1 MEQIGINTI
10 LQLNA
15 TLVFLP
21 VKENILNLNN
31 LILRTVLISAALL
44 ATACTSLPQTSSQ
57 DTALLEQQQTQVNT
71 LGPQVDVV
79 ADASYNLM
87 VAEIAL
93 NQGNTEVAIKHY
105 LDVALAQ
112 DNPAIAE
119 RAVRVAVYGQDLET
133 AVVVAQRWIELDP
146 NRVEARQVIA
156 AIYIRQDKIQEAFVY
171 IDELIQTSDLDDA
184 ELFPPLL
191 GVLAREKNVDTV
203 LAVTLLIAQKN
214 PDRAYAQY
222 LHGMLSAQNGR
233 AEAALEYLDRS
244 LALEEIEGVH
254 ATRAKILLS
263 LGRSDEAVVSLHKAV
278 EKNPDDQALRLTY
291 ARLLVDIK
299 DYEKAW
305 IEFEKLHQASPDDAE
320 LLYTLGLLSLESQRL
335 DDAEKYMLMLVELKQ
350 REGEAQY
357 YLGRI
362 YENRKQYDQAIEWY
376 GQVHVGE
383 YKFDA
388 QLRIADMLGI
398 SGRTDEAIEHLDAIL
413 KGSQSDGSLV
423 RIYLTKGELL
433 RAARRYQQAMEVFN
447 TALEIVPGNSDL
459 LYSRALVAEK
469 LGRIDMLEAD
479 ISTILKTEPNN
490 AHALN
495 ALGFTLA
502 DQTDRYEEAYAY
514 LKRAMEINPDDAA
527 IIDSWGWIHYRMGNY
542 DKAIA
547 LLRTALSR
555 FDDAEIASHLG
566 EVLWVSGN
574 QDEARS
580 IWQKA
585 LKKSPDAPALHS
597 VMQRFIP

>member
-1 MEQIGINTI
+1 LDSI
-10 LQLNA
+10 
-15 TLVFLP
+15 
-21 VKENILNLNN
+21 N
-31 LILRTVLISAALL
+31 LILRPVLITTTLL
-44 ATACTSLPQTSSQ
+44 VTACAGLAQTPSQ
-57 DTALLEQQQTQVNT
+57 APALLEQQQVEVNP
-71 LGPQVDVV
+71 LSSQQDAV
-79 ADASYNLM
+79 AEASYNLM

-93 NQGNTEVAIKHY
+93 NLGNTEVAVKHY
-105 LDVALAQ
+105 LDVALTQ
-112 DNPAIAE
+112 DNPEIAE
-119 RAVRVAVYGQDLET
+119 RAVRVAVYGQNLE
-133 AVVVAQRWIELDP
+133 AAILAAQRWIELDP
-146 NRVEARQVIA
+146 SRVEARQVIA
-156 AIYIRQDKIQEAFVY
+156 AIYIRQDKIPEAFAY
-171 IDELIQTSDLDDA
+171 IDDLIQTSDLEDA
-184 ELFPPLL
+184 QLFPPLL
-191 GVLAREKNVDTV
+191 GIMAREKNANTV
-203 LAVTLLIAQKN
+203 LAVSLLIAQKN

-233 AEAALEYLDRS
+233 AEAAVEYLDRS
-244 LALEEIEGVH
+244 LALAEIDGVH

-263 LGRSDEAVVSLHKAV
+263 LGRSDEAVFSLNKAV
-278 EKNPDDQALRLTY
+278 ESNPDDQALRLTY

-299 DYEKAW
+299 DYDKARVQ
-305 IEFEKLHQASPDDAE
+305 FEKLHLASPDDAE

-335 DDAEKYMLMLVELKQ
+335 DDAEKYMMKLVELKQ

-362 YENRKQYDQAIEWY
+362 FENRKQYDVAIDWY
-376 GQVHVGE
+376 GKVHVGDF
-383 YKFDA
+383 KFDA
-388 QLRIADMLGI
+388 QLRIADMLGL

-423 RIYLTKGELL
+423 RIYIAKGELL
-433 RAARRYQQAMEVFN
+433 RAARRYEQAMVVFN

-459 LYSRALVAEK
+459 LYSRALVAER

-479 ISTILKTEPNN
+479 IKFILKTEPNN

-514 LKRAMEINPDDAA
+514 IKRAIEINPDDAA
-527 IIDSWGWIHYRMGNY
+527 IIDSWGWVHYRMGDY
-542 DKAIA
+542 DKAIE

-585 LKKSPDAPALHS
+585 LEKSPDAPALLS
-597 VMQRFIP
+597 VMQRFNP

>member
-1 MEQIGINTI
+1 MDSMNLVLRPFFITT
-10 LQLNA
+10 
-15 TLVFLP
+15 TL
-21 VKENILNLNN
+21 
-31 LILRTVLISAALL
+31 LL
-44 ATACTSLPQTSSQ
+44 TACAGLPQTSSQ
-57 DTALLEQQQTQVNT
+57 SPELLEQQRAQVNP
-71 LGPQVDVV
+71 LSSQRDAV

-93 NQGNTEVAIKHY
+93 NQGNTEVAVKHY
-105 LDVALAQ
+105 LDVALTQ
-112 DNPAIAE
+112 DNPEIAE
-119 RAVRVAVYGQDLET
+119 RAVRVAVYGQNLE
-133 AVVVAQRWIELDP
+133 AAIIAAQRWIELDP

-156 AIYIRQDKIQEAFVY
+156 AIYVRQDKIQEAFTY
-171 IDELIQTSDLDDA
+171 LDDLIQTSELDDA
-184 ELFPPLL
+184 QLFPPLL
-191 GVLAREKNVDTV
+191 GILAREKNANTV
-203 LAVTLLIAQKN
+203 LAVSLLIAQKN

-233 AEAALEYLDRS
+233 AEAALEYIDRS
-244 LALEEIEGVH
+244 IALQEIEGVH
-254 ATRAKILLS
+254 ATRAKILLG
-263 LGRSDEAVVSLHKAV
+263 LGRSDEAVLSLSKAV
-278 EKNPDDQALRLTY
+278 ENDPDDQALRLTY

-299 DYEKAW
+299 DYEKAR
-305 IEFEKLHQASPDDAE
+305 IQFEKLHMASPDDAE

-335 DDAEKYMLMLVELKQ
+335 DDAEKYMMKLVELNQ

-362 YENRKQYDQAIEWY
+362 FENRKQYDAAIEWY
-376 GQVHVGE
+376 KKVHVGD

-398 SGRTDEAIEHLDAIL
+398 SGRTDEAVQHLDAIL

-423 RIYLTKGELL
+423 RIYIAKGELL
-433 RAARRYQQAMEVFN
+433 RAARRYEEAMTVFN

-459 LYSRALVAEK
+459 LYSRALVAER

-479 ISTILKTEPNN
+479 IKLILKTEPNN

-514 LKRAMEINPDDAA
+514 IKRAIEINPDDAA
-527 IIDSWGWIHYRMGNY
+527 IIDSWGWIHYRLGDY
-542 DKAIA
+542 EKAIE
-547 LLRTALSR
+547 LLRKALSR

-566 EVLWVSGN
+566 EVLWVSGK

>member
-1 MEQIGINTI
+1 MDS
-10 LQLNA
+10 
-15 TLVFLP
+15 FS
-21 VKENILNLNN
+21 
-31 LILRTVLISAALL
+31 LILRPVLVSMALL
-44 ATACTSLPQTSSQ
+44 VTACAGLPQTPSRGS
-57 DTALLEQQQTQVNT
+57 ALLEHQQAQVNS
-71 LGPQVDVV
+71 LGSQQDPV

-93 NQGNTEVAIKHY
+93 NQGNTELAIKHY
-105 LDVALAQ
+105 LVVALAQ
-112 DNPAIAE
+112 DNPEIAE
-119 RAVRVAVYGQDLET
+119 RAVRVAVYGQDLEV
-133 AVVVAQRWIELDP
+133 AALAAQRWIELDP
-146 NRVEARQVIA
+146 DRVEARQVIA
-156 AIYIRQDKIQEAFVY
+156 AIYIRQDKVQEAFTY
-171 IDELIQTSDLDDA
+171 IDELIQTSALEDA
-184 ELFPPLL
+184 ELFPPLV
-191 GVLAREKNVDTV
+191 GILAREKNADTV

-222 LHGMLSAQNGR
+222 LHGMLLAQNGR
-233 AEAALEYLDRS
+233 AEVALEYLDRA
-244 LALEEIEGVH
+244 LALEEIEGLH
-254 ATRAKILLS
+254 AARAKILLG

-278 EKNPDDQALRLTY
+278 DNSPDDQALRLTY

-305 IEFEKLHQASPDDAE
+305 VEFEKLHQAAPDDAE

-335 DDAEKYMLMLVELKQ
+335 DDAEKYMLMLVDLEQ

-362 YENRKQYDQAIEWY
+362 YENRKQYDEAIDWY

-388 QLRIADMLGI
+388 QLRIADMLGL

-433 RAARRYQQAMEVFN
+433 RAARRYEEAMAVFD
-447 TALEIVPGNSDL
+447 TALGIVPGNSDL

-469 LGRIDMLEAD
+469 LGRIDILEAD
-479 ISTILKTEPNN
+479 IKTILKTEPDN

-502 DQTDRYEEAYAY
+502 DQTDRYEEAYVY
-514 LKRAMEINPDDAA
+514 LKRAIEINPDDAA
-527 IIDSWGWIHYRMGNY
+527 IIDSWGWIHYRMGDY
-542 DKAIA
+542 AKAIT

-566 EVLWVSGN
+566 EVLWVNGN
-574 QDEARS
+574 QDEARI

-585 LKKSPDAPALHS
+585 LNKSPDAPALHS

>member
-1 MEQIGINTI
+1 MDAI
-10 LQLNA
+10 
-15 TLVFLP
+15 
-21 VKENILNLNN
+21 N
-31 LILRTVLISAALL
+31 LIKHTVLISVALL
-44 ATACTSLPQTSSQ
+44 ATACAGLQPASSQPQT
-57 DTALLEQQQTQVNT
+57 LLEDQQVQVNP
-71 LGPQVDVV
+71 LNAQQDAV

-93 NQGNTEVAIKHY
+93 NQGDTEVAVKHY
-105 LDVALAQ
+105 LDVAMTQ
-112 DNPAIAE
+112 DNPEIAE
-119 RAVRVAVYGQDLET
+119 RAVRVAVYGQDLE
-133 AVVVAQRWIELDP
+133 AAILAAQRWIELDP

-156 AIYIRQDKIQEAFVY
+156 AIYIRQDKIQEAFIY
-171 IDELIQTSDLDDA
+171 IDDLIKTSELDDA

-191 GVLAREKNVDTV
+191 GILAREKNANTV

-222 LHGMLSAQNGR
+222 MHGMLSAQNGR
-233 AEAALEYLDRS
+233 AEAGLKYLDRS
-244 LALEEIEGVH
+244 LELEEIEGVH

-263 LGRSDEAVVSLHKAV
+263 LGRSDEAVVSLQKAV
-278 EKNPDDQALRLTY
+278 ENNPDDQGLRMTY

-299 DYEKAW
+299 DYDKAW
-305 IEFEKLHQASPDDAE
+305 IEFEKLHKASPDDAE

-335 DDAEKYMLMLVELKQ
+335 DDAEKYMMKLVELKQ

-362 YENRKQYDQAIEWY
+362 YENRKQYDKAIDWY
-376 GQVHVGE
+376 AQVHVGD

-388 QLRIADMLGI
+388 QLRIADMMGL

-433 RAARRYQQAMEVFN
+433 RAARRYEQAMEVFN

-459 LYSRALVAEK
+459 LYSRALVAER
-469 LGRIDMLEAD
+469 LGRIDILETD
-479 ISTILKTEPNN
+479 IKTILKTEPNN

-502 DQTDRYEEAYAY
+502 DQTDRYEEAHAY
-514 LKRAMEINPDDAA
+514 LKRAIEINPDDPA
-527 IIDSWGWIHYRMGNY
+527 IIDSWGWIHYRLGDY
-542 DKAIA
+542 EKAIT

-574 QDEARS
+574 QAEARS
-580 IWQKA
+580 IWLKA
-585 LKKSPDAPALHS
+585 LEKSPDAPALQS

>member
-1 MEQIGINTI
+1 MDSMNLVLRPFFITT
-10 LQLNA
+10 
-15 TLVFLP
+15 TL
-21 VKENILNLNN
+21 
-31 LILRTVLISAALL
+31 LL
-44 ATACTSLPQTSSQ
+44 TACAGLPQTSSQ
-57 DTALLEQQQTQVNT
+57 SPELLEQQRAQVNP
-71 LGPQVDVV
+71 LSSQRDAV

-93 NQGNTEVAIKHY
+93 NQGNTEVAVKHY
-105 LDVALAQ
+105 LDVALTQ
-112 DNPAIAE
+112 DNPEIAE
-119 RAVRVAVYGQDLET
+119 RAVRVAVYGQNLE
-133 AVVVAQRWIELDP
+133 AAIIAAQRWIELDP
-146 NRVEARQVIA
+146 SRIEARQVIA
-156 AIYIRQDKIQEAFVY
+156 AIYVRQDKIQEAFTY
-171 IDELIQTSDLDDA
+171 LDDLIQTSELDDA
-184 ELFPPLL
+184 QLFPPLL
-191 GVLAREKNVDTV
+191 GILAREKNANTV
-203 LAVTLLIAQKN
+203 LAVSLLIAQKN

-233 AEAALEYLDRS
+233 AEAALEYIDRS
-244 LALEEIEGVH
+244 IALQEIEGVH
-254 ATRAKILLS
+254 ATRAKILLG
-263 LGRSDEAVVSLHKAV
+263 LGRSDEAVLSLSKAV
-278 EKNPDDQALRLTY
+278 ENDPDDQALRLTY

-299 DYEKAW
+299 DYEKAR
-305 IEFEKLHQASPDDAE
+305 IQFEKLHMASPDDAE

-335 DDAEKYMLMLVELKQ
+335 DDAEKYMMKLVELNQ

-362 YENRKQYDQAIEWY
+362 FENRKQYDAAIEWY
-376 GQVHVGE
+376 KKVHVGD

-398 SGRTDEAIEHLDAIL
+398 SGRTDEAVQHLDAIL

-423 RIYLTKGELL
+423 RIYIAKGELL
-433 RAARRYQQAMEVFN
+433 RAARRYEEAMTVFN

-459 LYSRALVAEK
+459 LYSRALVAER

-479 ISTILKTEPNN
+479 IKLILKTEPNN

-514 LKRAMEINPDDAA
+514 IKRAIEINPDDAA
-527 IIDSWGWIHYRMGNY
+527 IIDSWGWIHYRLGDY
-542 DKAIA
+542 EKAIE
-547 LLRTALSR
+547 LLRKALSR

-566 EVLWVSGN
+566 EVLWVSGK

>member
-1 MEQIGINTI
+1 LDSI
-10 LQLNA
+10 
-15 TLVFLP
+15 
-21 VKENILNLNN
+21 N
-31 LILRTVLISAALL
+31 LILRPFLISTVLLV
-44 ATACTSLPQTSSQ
+44 TACAGLSQTSPQ
-57 DTALLEQQQTQVNT
+57 DSALLEQQQAQVNPLSSQRDT
-71 LGPQVDVV
+71 V

-105 LDVALAQ
+105 LDVALEQ

-119 RAVRVAVYGQDLET
+119 RAVRVAVFGENLEA
-133 AVVVAQRWIELDP
+133 AVVAAQRWIELDP

-191 GVLAREKNVDTV
+191 GILAREKNVSTV
-203 LAVTLLIAQKN
+203 LAVSLLIAQKN

-244 LALEEIEGVH
+244 LALGEVEGVH

-263 LGRSDEAVVSLHKAV
+263 LGRSDEAVISLHKAV
-278 EKNPDDQALRLTY
+278 ENNPDDQALRLTY

-305 IEFEKLHQASPDDAE
+305 VEFEKLHRDSPDDAE

-335 DDAEKYMLMLVELKQ
+335 DDAEKYMKMLVELEQ

-423 RIYLTKGELL
+423 RIYLAKGELL
-433 RAARRYQQAMEVFN
+433 RAARRYEQALEVFN

-479 ISTILKTEPNN
+479 INTILKTEPNN

-514 LKRAMEINPDDAA
+514 LKRAIEINPDDAA
-527 IIDSWGWIHYRMGNY
+527 IIDSWGWIHYRMGDY

>member
-1 MEQIGINTI
+1 MDSM
-10 LQLNA
+10 
-15 TLVFLP
+15 
-21 VKENILNLNN
+21 N
-31 LILRTVLISAALL
+31 LILRPFFIATTLL
-44 ATACTSLPQTSSQ
+44 LTACAGLPQTSSQ
-57 DTALLEQQQTQVNT
+57 SPELLEQQRVQVNPLST
-71 LGPQVDVV
+71 HRDAV

-93 NQGNTEVAIKHY
+93 NQGNTEVAVKHY
-105 LDVALAQ
+105 LDVALTQ
-112 DNPAIAE
+112 DNPQIAE
-119 RAVRVAVYGQDLET
+119 RAVRVAVYGQDLE
-133 AVVVAQRWIELDP
+133 AAIIAAQRWIELDP
-146 NRVEARQVIA
+146 GRVEARQVIA
-156 AIYIRQDKIQEAFVY
+156 AIYVRQDKIQEAFSY
-171 IDELIQTSDLDDA
+171 LDDLIQTSDLEDA
-184 ELFPPLL
+184 QLFPPLL
-191 GVLAREKNVDTV
+191 GILAREKNANTV
-203 LAVTLLIAQKN
+203 LAVSLLIAQKN

-233 AEAALEYLDRS
+233 AEAALEYIDRS
-244 LALEEIEGVH
+244 IALEEIEGVH
-254 ATRAKILLS
+254 ATRAKILLG
-263 LGRSDEAVVSLHKAV
+263 LGRSDEAVLSLSKAV
-278 EKNPDDQALRLTY
+278 ENNPDDQALRLTY

-299 DYEKAW
+299 DYEKAR
-305 IEFEKLHQASPDDAE
+305 IQFEKLHMASPDDAE

-335 DDAEKYMLMLVELKQ
+335 DDAEKYMKKLVDLNQ

-362 YENRKQYDQAIEWY
+362 FENRKQYDAAIEWY
-376 GQVHVGE
+376 EKVHVGD

-388 QLRIADMLGI
+388 QLRIADMLGL
-398 SGRTDEAIEHLDAIL
+398 SGRTDEAVQHLDAIL

-423 RIYLTKGELL
+423 RTYIAKGELL
-433 RAARRYQQAMEVFN
+433 RAARRYEEAMAVFN

-459 LYSRALVAEK
+459 LYSRALVAER

-479 ISTILKTEPNN
+479 IKLILKTEPNN

-502 DQTDRYEEAYAY
+502 DQTERYDEAYAY
-514 LKRAMEINPDDAA
+514 IKRAIEINPDDAA
-527 IIDSWGWIHYRMGNY
+527 IIDSWGWIHYRLGDY
-542 DKAIA
+542 DKAIE
-547 LLRTALSR
+547 LLRKALSR

-566 EVLWVSGN
+566 EVLWVSGK